1 MQARWQGCCYH
12 MTPARGLDDYL
23 AACRFNNPP
32 LKELA
37 IAAGE
42 QMKIT
47 ELRLAQLWEGKQAA
61 HARRAGR
68 VLAHVQGAAH
78 WLSPNPSCPAAPPP
92 PPSKA
97 SPHPPNS
104 IPIFA
109 LLCTDCHLDRAV
121 CSCGFPTPG
130 SPDNLG
136 FHGSQVTADVLS
148 YCRITISDCRITIRQ
163 DQQQLVHQQTS
174 PGKMPSEKF
183 SS

>member
-1 MQARWQGCCYH
+1 MGVHRLDLFWCVILNSADGNFSAHSVLVMQARRQGCCYRI
-12 MTPARGLDDYL
+12 TPARGLDDYL

-78 WLSPNPSCPAAPPP
+78 
-92 PPSKA
+92 
-97 SPHPPNS
+97 
-104 IPIFA
+104 
-109 LLCTDCHLDRAV
+109 
-121 CSCGFPTPG
+121 
-130 SPDNLG
+130 
-136 FHGSQVTADVLS
+136 
-148 YCRITISDCRITIRQ
+148 
-163 DQQQLVHQQTS
+163 
-174 PGKMPSEKF
+174 
-183 SS
+183 